1 MYPAQ
6 FEYHTPGTVKEALD
20 LLGRHKDDAK
30 LLAGGHSLLPAMKL
44 RLAQPKHLVD
54 LRKISG
60 LSGIKEEGGTLVIG
74 AMTTHYQ
81 VESSSVVKSKCPV
94 LAAVAA
100 QIGDPMVRNMGTI
113 GGSLAHADPAADYPA
128 AIIALGAEMVAEGP
142 KGKRTIK
149 ADDFFKG
156 LLTTAL
162 AEDEILTEVRVPALA
177 AKTGAAYMKFPHP
190 ASRFAVVGVAAVLS
204 VDGGKVG
211 KASVG
216 ITGAGTKAV
225 RAKGVEAA
233 ITGKGADAGV
243 HPGGGREGGR
253 RRRRAGRSAGLGG
266 VQEPPAARVRQARD
280 GGGRR
285 GGEVDS
291 PGDPTAGPR
300 APRAAS
306 RGALLWDPRPDRG
319 GGARGRP
326 LPPHGQA
333 KLLLE
338 MRGQAHRAPRGRG
351 GTEPPASIRSWW

>member
-6 FEYHTPGTVKEALD
+6 FDYHTPGTVREALD
-20 LLGRHKDDAK
+20 LLARHKDDAK

-60 LSGIKEEGGTLVIG
+60 LSGVKEEGGALVIG
-74 AMTTHYQ
+74 AMTTHYA
-81 VESSSVVKSKCPV
+81 VETSAAVKSKCPV
-94 LAAVAA
+94 LAQVAG

-162 AEDEILTEVRVPALA
+162 APDEILTEVRVPVSGP
-177 AKTGAAYMKFPHP
+177 KVGGAYAKFPHP
-190 ASRFAVVGVAAVLS
+190 ASRFAVVGVAAVLT
-204 VDGGKVG
+204 VDGGKVA

-233 ITGKGADAGV
+233 IQGKAADA
-243 HPGGGREGGR
+243 
-253 RRRRAGRSAGLGG
+253 
-266 VQEPPAARVRQARD
+266 
-280 GGGRR
+280 
-285 GGEVDS
+285 
-291 PGDPTAGPR
+291 
-300 APRAAS
+300 
-306 RGALLWDPRPDRG
+306 
-319 GGARGRP
+319 
-326 LPPHGQA
+326 
-333 KLLLE
+333 
-338 MRGQAHRAPRGRG
+338 
-351 GTEPPASIRSWW
+351 ASIQAAAEKAPDGVDVQADLQGSEDYKKHLLKVFAKRAMEAAVASAK

>member
-6 FEYHTPGTVKEALD
+6 FEYHTPGTVREALD

-54 LRKISG
+54 LRKVSG
-60 LSGIKEEGGTLVIG
+60 LSGIKEDGGALVIG

-81 VESSSVVKSKCPV
+81 VESSAVVKSKCPM

-162 AEDEILTEVRVPALA
+162 AEDEILTEVRVPAMA
-177 AKTGAAYMKFPHP
+177 GKTGAAYMKFPHP
-190 ASRFAVVGVAAVLS
+190 ASRFAWTAA
-204 VDGGKVG
+204 
-211 KASVG
+211 
-216 ITGAGTKAV
+216 
-225 RAKGVEAA
+225 
-233 ITGKGADAGV
+233 
-243 HPGGGREGGR
+243 
-253 RRRRAGRSAGLGG
+253 RAGR
-266 VQEPPAARVRQARD
+266 PASR
-280 GGGRR
+280 
-285 GGEVDS
+285 S
-291 PGDPTAGPR
+291 PGR
-300 APRAAS
+300 AR
-306 RGALLWDPRPDRG
+306 RRC
-319 GGARGRP
+319 
-326 LPPHGQA
+326 
-333 KLLLE
+333 
-338 MRGQAHRAPRGRG
+338 APRGWR
-351 GTEPPASIRSWW
+351 PRSPASHPTRRPSRPRPRRRPRAWTSRRICRARWSTRATSYGSSPSARWRRPPRP

>member
-6 FEYHTPGTVKEALD
+6 FDYHTPGTIREALD

-60 LSGIKEEGGTLVIG
+60 LSGIKEEGGMLVIG
-74 AMTTHYQ
+74 AMATHHA
-81 VESSSVVKSKCPV
+81 VESSPIVKSKCPM
-94 LAAVAA
+94 LGQVAG
-100 QIGDPMVRNMGTI
+100 QIGDPMVRNLGTI

-162 AEDEILTEVRVPALA
+162 AEDEILTEVRVPA
-177 AKTGAAYMKFPHP
+177 TGAKVGSAYMKFPHP
-190 ASRFAVVGVAAVLS
+190 ASRFAVVGVAAVLT
-204 VDGGKVG
+204 VDAGKVA

-233 ITGKGADAGV
+233 ISGKAADA
-243 HPGGGREGGR
+243 
-253 RRRRAGRSAGLGG
+253 ASI
-266 VQEPPAARVRQARD
+266 QAAA
-280 GGGRR
+280 
-285 GGEVDS
+285 E
-291 PGDPTAGPR
+291 R
-300 APRAAS
+300 APEGVDVQADLQGSEDYKKHLLKVFAKRAMEAAVAS
-306 RGALLWDPRPDRG
+306 V
-319 GGARGRP
+319 
-326 LPPHGQA
+326 
-333 KLLLE
+333 K
-338 MRGQAHRAPRGRG
+338 
-351 GTEPPASIRSWW
+351 